1 MTINTKKLVGLISAE
16 HFKITENTEGS
27 LNYLWYMYHQGV
39 NKGEFRPFIY
49 MSELMLLKKYDYIKK
64 EELQNIMAMI
74 NSSDLDNLDI
84 ATLCI
89 HTLRNK
95 RIKEKGEYSNDN
107 KIYLDLKNIYASD
120 ILNHDVFTE
129 IILKKIS
136 ER

>member
-16 HFKITENTEGS
+16 HYKITEDTEGS
-27 LNYLWYMYHQGV
+27 LNYLWFMYHEGV
-39 NKGEFRPFIY
+39 NKGEFRPFIF
-49 MSELMLLKKYDYIKK
+49 MSELMLLKKYNYIEK

-95 RIKEKGEYSNDN
+95 RIKEKGEYSKDN

>member
-16 HFKITENTEGS
+16 HYKITEDTEGS
-27 LNYLWYMYHQGV
+27 LNYLWFMYHEGV
-39 NKGEFRPFIY
+39 NKGEFRPFIF
-49 MSELMLLKKYDYIKK
+49 MSELMLLKKYDYIEK

-107 KIYLDLKNIYASD
+107 KIYLDLKNIYSSD
-120 ILNHDVFTE
+120 ILNHEVFSE
-129 IILKKIS
+129 IIKTK
-136 ER
+136 

>member
-1 MTINTKKLVGLISAE
+1 
-16 HFKITENTEGS
+16 
-27 LNYLWYMYHQGV
+27 
-39 NKGEFRPFIY
+39 
-49 MSELMLLKKYDYIKK
+49 MLLKKYDYIEK

-95 RIKEKGEYSNDN
+95 RIKEKGEYSKDN
-107 KIYLDLKNIYASD
+107 KVYLDLKNIYASD